1 MIPEFVVW
9 IIKGLPHHIV
19 KKEGLKITVCE
30 EKPVPLASSISILEN
45 NNFIFRTSSPGL
57 DSLIRREVLSFAEDL
72 KNTHGLR

>member
-1 MIPEFVVW
+1 MIAEFIVW
-9 IIKGLPHHIV
+9 IIKGLRHQIV
-19 KKEGLKITVCE
+19 KKEGLNFTVCDK
-30 EKPVPLASSISILEN
+30 KPVPLASSISILEN